1 MMRQH
6 FIELLDRLNAADREA
21 RVWDTKI
28 FVGKLL
34 SQLNPEDQADTVCWL
49 LKMYRARLS

>member
-1 MMRQH
+1 MRQH

>member
-6 FIELLDRLNAADREA
+6 FIELLDQLNASDREA

-28 FVGKLL
+28 FVGKLV
-34 SQLNPEDQADTVCWL
+34 SQLDPEDQADTVCWL
-49 LKMYRARLS
+49 LEMHRTRLS